1 MDVGLL
7 ALGLGGSIG
16 VLGGALALGLR
27 HGIDWDHIAAITDI
41 TSTTT
46 ASEPDEQWLVEEP
59 GVLLTDESD
68 HVAAELARQ
77 RPIAGAASAA
87 VATADVGLGQV
98 ARLAVSPSQRR
109 AIYLASLYAF
119 GHGTMVMA
127 LGLVA
132 ILAAG
137 FLPAWIDPVMQRVVG
152 VTLLLLAAYL
162 FYSLYQYL
170 RGGGEFRIRSRWMLI
185 FAGAR
190 NVVNWALG
198 KAGLRNAREHE
209 HPHGQDQYGPKT
221 AYSIGLIH
229 GIGAETGTQVL
240 IIATAVGA
248 GTQFMGIMALVF
260 FVIGLVISNSF
271 VTLATTAGFV
281 SSQRRQYVYVLAG
294 LLAAVFS
301 LVVGL
306 LFLFEAG
313 AVLPDLGQYFRWL
326 GGPDA

>member
-46 ASEPDEQWLVEEP
+46 AGEPDGKWLVQEP

-77 RPIAGAASAA
+77 RPIAGAAV
-87 VATADVGLGQV
+87 VATADVGLGHV
-98 ARLAVSPSQRR
+98 ARIAASPSQRR

-127 LGLVA
+127 LGLIA

-162 FYSLYQYL
+162 FYSLYQHL

-185 FAGAR
+185 FSGVR
-190 NVVNWALG
+190 NVVNWVFAKTG
-198 KAGLRNAREHE
+198 VRNPAKHE
-209 HPHGQDQYGPKT
+209 HPHDQDQYGAKT

-248 GTQFMGIMALVF
+248 GSQFMGIMALIF
-260 FVIGLVISNSF
+260 FVGGLVIANSF

-306 LFLFEAG
+306 LFLFNAG
-313 AVLPDLGQYFRWL
+313 GVLPDLGQYFRWL